1 MPFCSSWPCFA
12 MKWFKEVCFMCDKL
26 FPGSSD
32 EKRYHDSAGKWNAF
46 LSMPWT
52 GALSQDG
59 QVGRFDHVLVSG
71 CTYITRIYIYIY
83 NYIYIIYIIYIQY
96 IQIRRFQKMGVP
108 PNIPKSSI
116 WNGLS
121 IVNHPAI
128 GATPWKAPYPWG
140 RSRSPQ
146 DCPQLP
152 QQPGLLQVRG
162 LPSPWR
168 RLSAAITW
176 FFSME
181 YAAIWSICH

>member
-1 MPFCSSWPCFA
+1 MWQTFSRLFRWKKIPWQCWKMKRIPQHALNRSLEPGWAGWQVWPCA
-12 MKWFKEVCFMCDKL
+12 RIWMYVYN
-26 FPGSSD
+26 S
-32 EKRYHDSAGKWNAF
+32 
-46 LSMPWT
+46 
-52 GALSQDG
+52 
-59 QVGRFDHVLVSG
+59 
-71 CTYITRIYIYIY
+71 YIHIYII
-83 NYIYIIYIIYIQY
+83 IYIIYIIYIQY

-176 FFSME
+176 FLSME